1 MKELPVFPIV
11 LCWDDIDRSYQSIS
25 DIGIDLEYL
34 TVRDQLEIEPRF
46 TDSLGRRFRF
56 VIDWLEVLFC
66 HEVPE
71 DFSHRSMRVTKY
83 LDGFR
88 TIFAE
93 TLGEEIHRT
102 ITISNGVSEASPQ
115 VWSSA
120 SPVLPESV
128 VCEGLSDIVEF
139 DNKWR
144 QLRVDSI

>member
-1 MKELPVFPIV
+1 MKELPVFPIA
-11 LCWDDIDRSYQSIS
+11 LCWGDIDRSYQSIS
-25 DIGIDLEYL
+25 DIGVDLEYL

-71 DFSHRSMRVTKY
+71 DFSHGSLRVTKY
-83 LDGFR
+83 LDGSR

-102 ITISNGVSEASPQ
+102 ITISNSVSVARPK

-120 SPVLPESV
+120 SPALPDSV
-128 VCEGLSDIVEF
+128 VREGLGDIVEF
-139 DNKWR
+139 DDRWR